1 MPKAAR
7 RGTLVAMTTTQPGG
21 YGPPPTAPLPRP
33 LLRRS
38 RTDRVGA
45 GVAGGLG
52 QYFGVDPVLFRVLFA
67 TAAFFGGAGVLAYL
81 VAWAAIP
88 DEGTAH
94 APVDSFVSELRR
106 RRIPV
111 WLVAIVAGLVLWG
124 VAFSWWAPGHFF
136 PVIVVAAVLVA
147 ILSRKGR
154 ITQRAEAVA
163 AGGPPPPPSFAP
175 TIDLAKSAGPTGG
188 TSAGA
193 STATAPLPDPAPVPR
208 RGSTTPASG
217 SPRPRR
223 PAGPGAAGPCR
234 SGWPPWSRSA
244 SPCSCSRSSTPPSG
258 VAIPVYFWAMLAIV
272 GTGVLVGLVLR
283 RTPWSVALLLGPTIV
298 GLVAFGGS
306 HARMHDGFGERE
318 WTPTSAAQLQSQY
331 RLAFGRATLDLRHL
345 GPLDSART
353 VHLTLGAG
361 QAQIFVPAGMNV
373 TIDDNVHFGDLQL
386 NGTDLVDQAG
396 RDHGGVNLNKTL
408 FPPAGAEG
416 PALTVDVHVTD
427 GLISVDRG

>member
-1 MPKAAR
+1 MI
-7 RGTLVAMTTTQPGG
+7 TTESGG
-21 YGPPPTAPLPRP
+21 YGPPPSTAPLPPRP
-33 LLRRS
+33 VLRRS

-94 APVDSFVSELRR
+94 APIDSFVSELRR

-154 ITQRAEAVA
+154 ATQPAPVVA

-175 TIDLAKSAGPTGG
+175 TVDLAKGAPTAGETD
-188 TSAGA
+188 
-193 STATAPLPDPAPVPR
+193 ATAPLPDPA
-208 RGSTTPASG
+208 TG
-217 SPRPRR
+217 SPTWVNETRQWITEAKAASRARR
-223 PAGPGAAGPCR
+223 RR
-234 SGWPPWSRSA
+234 SMPIRVATLATLGVTLLVLA
-244 SPCSCSRSSTPPSG
+244 IIDATSG

-272 GTGVLVGLVLR
+272 GTGVLVGLVMR

-298 GLVAFGGS
+298 GLIAFGGS

-318 WTPTSAAQLQSQY
+318 WTPTSAAQLQSHY
-331 RLAFGRATLDLRHL
+331 RLAFGKATLDLRRL
-345 GPLDSART
+345 GPLDQDRT
-353 VHLTLGAG
+353 VRVTLGAG
-361 QAQIFVPAGMNV
+361 QAEIRVPRTANV
-373 TIDDNVHFGDLQL
+373 VIDDNVHFGDLQL
-386 NGTDLVDQAG
+386 NSHELVDSAG
-396 RDHGGVNLNKTL
+396 RRHGGVNLNKTI
-408 FPPAGAEG
+408 FPPAGASG
-416 PALTVDVHVTD
+416 PTLTVDVHVTD

>member
-1 MPKAAR
+1 
-7 RGTLVAMTTTQPGG
+7 MTTTDQPGG
-21 YGPPPTAPLPRP
+21 YGPPPATAPLPPRP
-33 LLRRS
+33 ILRRS

-67 TAAFFGGAGVLAYL
+67 TGAFFGGAGVLAYL

-94 APVDSFVSELRR
+94 APIDSFVSELRR

-136 PVIVVAAVLVA
+136 PVIVVAGVLVA

-154 ITQRAEAVA
+154 ATQRADA
-163 AGGPPPPPSFAP
+163 AAASGPPPPPSLTP
-175 TIDLAKSAGPTGG
+175 TVDLAKGG
-188 TSAGA
+188 DTD
-193 STATAPLPDPAPVPR
+193 TTAPLPGPPP
-208 RGSTTPASG
+208 G
-217 SPRPRR
+217 SPAWVNETRQWITEAKAASRARR
-223 PAGPGAAGPCR
+223 RRSMPVRVATLGALGVTLLTLALID
-234 SGWPPWSRSA
+234 A
-244 SPCSCSRSSTPPSG
+244 ATG

-272 GTGVLVGLVLR
+272 GTGLLVGLALR

-318 WTPTSAAQLQSQY
+318 WTPTSAAQLQLHY
-331 RLAFGRATLDLRHL
+331 RLAFGKATLDLRHL
-345 GPLDSART
+345 GPLDHART
-353 VHLTLGAG
+353 VRVTVGAG
-361 QAQIFVPAGMNV
+361 QAQIFVPNGMNV
-373 TIDDNVHFGDLQL
+373 TVEDNVHFGNLQL
-386 NGTDLVDQAG
+386 NGNDLVDTAG
-396 RDHGGVNLNKTL
+396 RDHGGVNLNKTI
-408 FPPAGAEG
+408 FPPDDATG
-416 PALTVDVHVTD
+416 PALTVNVHVTD
-427 GLISVDRG
+427 GVISVDRG